1 MKPLKDIWSELSK
14 PLPAGLLG
22 AEHVGPATVVSPK
35 EVYELSYILHRSEFT
50 HLAEGRANAVF
61 RIREPKDP
69 GVPAGFFRGTLLRV
83 PKATPDVVP
92 CDYES
97 LQDFQ
102 EKFVDVCVGRQ
113 HLVPQ
118 ILVRITQAVATALNA
133 RRDAALRANANGNGN
148 IKGCDLK
155 STILPGYAMLVEDMG
170 PSPGCKALEFKPKWL
185 AQSPLAPADAT
196 RCRTCAREALRLAK
210 LRKKAGFRTAAVPV
224 PAPVCPLGL
233 LHADR
238 AVVMSTLERL
248 APGPSWTERDR
259 ERLADAFRESGVL
272 ERLRDLQEEGD
283 SGDALF
289 TRPSD
294 PRFGLSMT
302 LRDCSCF
309 VRVPVDPDAPVT
321 IKLADVDKKNWR
333 QKQAYWQRRHNDLV
347 DDGWYRGAEKTPV
360 ETACVLWLDYCLERG
375 LEIPPAFRERLG
387 RR

>member
-22 AEHVGPATVVSPK
+22 AEQHHHVGPATIVSKK
-35 EVYELSYILHRSEFT
+35 EVYELSYILQKSEFT

-83 PKATPDVVP
+83 PKDTPDVTP
-92 CDYES
+92 CDYED

-102 EKFVDVCVGRQ
+102 EKFVDVHVGRQ
-113 HLVPQ
+113 HVVPQ
-118 ILVRITQAVATALNA
+118 ILVRITQSVATALNA
-133 RRDAALRANANGNGN
+133 RRAFALRA
-148 IKGCDLK
+148 KGVKGDA

-170 PSPGCKALEFKPKWL
+170 PSPDCKALEFKPKWL
-185 AQSPLAPADAT
+185 AQSPMAPSDAT
-196 RCRTCAREALRLAK
+196 RCRTCAREALRIAK
-210 LRKKAGFRTAAVPV
+210 LRKKGFRVVP
-224 PAPVCPLGL
+224 PTPVCPLGL
-233 LHADR
+233 LHPDR
-238 AVVMSTLERL
+238 AVVMCTIERL
-248 APGPSWTERDR
+248 APLPLWTERDR

-289 TRPSD
+289 TRPYD
-294 PRFGLSMT
+294 ARFGLSMT

-309 VRVPVDPDAPVT
+309 VRVPIDPDAPVT

-333 QKQAYWQRRHNDLV
+333 QKQSYWQRRHNDLV
-347 DDGWYRGAEKTPV
+347 DDGWYRGTEKPPV
-360 ETACVLWLDYCLERG
+360 ETACVLRLDYCLERG
-375 LEIPPAFRERLG
+375 LEIPSVFCERLG
-387 RR
+387 H